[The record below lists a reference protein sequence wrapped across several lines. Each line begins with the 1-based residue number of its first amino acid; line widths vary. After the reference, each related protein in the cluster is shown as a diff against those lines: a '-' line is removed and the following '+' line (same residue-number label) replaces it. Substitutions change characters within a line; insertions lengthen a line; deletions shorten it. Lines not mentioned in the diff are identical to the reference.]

1 VVKPRQRQAFLVV
14 CVGAMLLLPVAAW
27 AAQPD
32 EVLERLMT
40 QPLDP
45 AWFTPAFL
53 NQIPIAQVEALIVQ
67 LNQALGPFE
76 KVVEGEPQYLI
87 YLRDG
92 IVPAEI
98 SLDPG
103 GRIEGLF
110 FHTPRL
116 RATQLDELVAS
127 LQALPGQTALLITS
141 DRGVLA
147 AHNAEAPLA
156 VGSAFKLAVLAAL
169 RDRVER
175 GESSWEDVIPL
186 PTEARSHPTG
196 IMQAWPAGSPV
207 TLHTLATLMISL
219 SDNTAT
225 DALILFLGRES
236 VEAYASRNIPLLT
249 TRELFIL
256 KAPENAGMLRR
267 YREAAP
273 GERRRLLDEEVAALP
288 LPPLTALPLD
298 RVTAPDVDWF
308 FSASELCSLM
318 AQVEDL
324 PFMSINPGIA
334 SPQQW
339 QRVAYKGG
347 SLPGVLAL
355 VSSLWDQQGN
365 HYCVAAVWNDDAPLD
380 EAAFYSI
387 YAALLEGLAKGTI

>member
-1 VVKPRQRQAFLVV
+1 ML
-14 CVGAMLLLPVAAW
+14 VGAMFLLPAAAW

-40 QPLDP
+40 QRLDP
-45 AWFTPAFL
+45 EWFTPAFL
-53 NQIPIAQVEALIVQ
+53 NQVPIAQVEALIVQ
-67 LNQALGPFE
+67 LTQALGPFE

-98 SLDPG
+98 FLDPEG
-103 GRIEGLF
+103 HIEGLF
-110 FHTPRL
+110 FHAPRL
-116 RATQLDELVAS
+116 RATRLDELVAS
-127 LQALPGQTALLITS
+127 LEALPGKTALLITS
-141 DRGVLA
+141 DRGVIA
-147 AHNAEAPLA
+147 AHNAETPLA

-169 RDRVER
+169 RDQVER
-175 GESSWEDVIPL
+175 GESDWEDVIPL
-186 PTEARSHPTG
+186 PAEARSLPTG

-225 DALILFLGRES
+225 DALISFLGREN
-236 VEAYASRNIPLLT
+236 VEAYASRNTPLLT

-256 KAPENAGMLRR
+256 KASENADTVRR
-267 YREAAP
+267 YREASP
-273 GERRRLLDEEVAALP
+273 GERRRLLTQEVASLP
-288 LPPLTALPLD
+288 LPALTAMPLD
-298 RVTAPDVDWF
+298 RVTAPDVGWF
-308 FSASELCSLM
+308 LSASELCSLM
-318 AQVEDL
+318 ARVEDL
-324 PFMSINPGIA
+324 PLMNINPGIA

-365 HYCVAAVWNDDAPLD
+365 RYCVAAVWNDDSPLD